1 MTLVWRPG
9 YNGTPGK
16 VTLAKEFTWN
26 ETTWNP
32 SMITT
37 ALWLDAADATTITE
51 IGGAVSQWDDK
62 SGNGRHASQST
73 PASRPTYTT
82 AGQNGQNVLTFDGS
96 DDGLTLAA
104 NLSLGTQHSIF
115 VAAKNSATITASSS
129 AQILLTGD
137 GYTYPSTTTS
147 ELVFGVGSLTGNLTN
162 ERIYSLVLAYD
173 PLGANVFGYGKTDSD
188 IAGGFIASSS
198 FISTGNVFSGRLNGA
213 TDFATTSTAGGYSTT
228 NTRFPTNLR
237 SIGYRY
243 VSNDRFWS
251 GQIWEVIV
259 APSYLPIATV
269 DKIEGYLAH
278 KWGLT
283 ADLPADHPYKLVG
296 PTP

>member
-1 MTLVWRPG
+1 MSIVYINPFQFAAASW
-9 YNGTPGK
+9 TP
-16 VTLAKEFTWN
+16 A
-26 ETTWNP
+26 
-32 SMITT
+32 SITT
-37 ALWLDAADATTITE
+37 ALWLDAADASTITE

-129 AQILLTGD
+129 AQLLLSGD
-137 GYTYPSTTTS
+137 DYTYPSTTTS
-147 ELVFGVGSLTGNLTN
+147 KLVFGVGNTTGNLTN

-173 PLGANVFGYGKTDSD
+173 AAGTNVFGYGKTNSD
-188 IAGGFIASSS
+188 IPGGFIVSSS

-243 VSNDRFWS
+243 VNNNNFWS

-283 ADLPADHPYKLVG
+283 ANLPADHPYKTAVPL
-296 PTP
+296 P